1 MRTRF
6 REAMIEHL
14 DRAGM
19 TSAELARRSGV
30 PKTLIDKLRQ
40 RKSEVTN
47 VHDAMRIAQVFGR
60 TVEEMCGVE
69 PDPETSA
76 IADLLSRLDPA
87 EKSLVLS
94 QLEGIAA
101 RKRRR

>member
-40 RKSEVTN
+40 MPIWRGTIRHARRLITPVSEVWR
-47 VHDAMRIAQVFGR
+47 ASIASIISV
-60 TVEEMCGVE
+60 
-69 PDPETSA
+69 DYS
-76 IADLLSRLDPA
+76 I
-87 EKSLVLS
+87 
-94 QLEGIAA
+94 
-101 RKRRR
+101 

>member
-30 PKTLIDKLRQ
+30 PKTLIDKLLNHACVG
-40 RKSEVTN
+40 SV
-47 VHDAMRIAQVFGR
+47 AG
-60 TVEEMCGVE
+60 
-69 PDPETSA
+69 
-76 IADLLSRLDPA
+76 
-87 EKSLVLS
+87 
-94 QLEGIAA
+94 
-101 RKRRR
+101 

>member
-40 RKSEVTN
+40 MPSV
-47 VHDAMRIAQVFGR
+47 DYFG
-60 TVEEMCGVE
+60 
-69 PDPETSA
+69 
-76 IADLLSRLDPA
+76 
-87 EKSLVLS
+87 
-94 QLEGIAA
+94 
-101 RKRRR
+101 